1 MQKKYGQ
8 VQRYDVDHGAKLIL
22 TQELINGFVQIDKYM
37 KKNSFPRLPLPSI
50 CGYIPLV
57 DKFASTLKQKSNIVI
72 PNHDH
77 NIYDYICYLNYLEN
91 KIKREKI
98 IEERVWQSHVSN
110 NYFFLPKD
118 V

>member
-1 MQKKYGQ
+1 MLTFYFFIFFIFFLSITRPSGTEIKHNVGAQKKYGQ

-77 NIYDYICYLNYLEN
+77 NI
-91 KIKREKI
+91 
-98 IEERVWQSHVSN
+98 
-110 NYFFLPKD
+110 
-118 V
+118 